1 MNSRDKG
8 NAGKL
13 HATVLGFCSLQSL
26 GEFWEG
32 VWLGFGGLL
41 FKQICIG
48 YESMIVQILT
58 HSALFCGSVHSVEND
73 RIFSV
78 IIKEIP

>member
-1 MNSRDKG
+1 MLQCWDSAAFSPSVSFGRG
-8 NAGKL
+8 FGW
-13 HATVLGFCSLQSL
+13 VLGVCF
-26 GEFWEG
+26 
-32 VWLGFGGLL
+32 